1 MKHLKRYGLFESTYT
16 DISENINYIED
27 LLLELKDSGF
37 KIYIDQFKIG
47 STGKYGEESNNKDGL
62 KIVITSESSNSFKL
76 LPSDIGEY
84 LMSIN
89 SYLKNNGWLGLHTY
103 NRDQATVNATLKDIK
118 QVFSREVSDFSE
130 YLKNNWPYNSP
141 FSSVSIEYY
150 KP

>member
-1 MKHLKRYGLFESTYT
+1 MMKKLKSYLLFESIDT
-16 DISENINYIED
+16 DISENIQYIED
-27 LLLELKDSGF
+27 LLLELEDLGF
-37 KIYIDQFKIG
+37 EVYIDQFKIG
-47 STGKYGEESNNKDGL
+47 SSGKDGL
-62 KIVITSESSNSFKL
+62 KIEITPESSNFKL
-76 LPSDIGEY
+76 LPSSIGEY

-89 SYLKNNGWLGLHTY
+89 SYLKDNGWLGLHPY
-103 NRDQATVNATLKDIK
+103 NRNKDEATVNATLKDIK